1 MRHAV
6 GGSAAAASVSF
17 IAYLVI
23 YGDLIGLFAAPIA
36 AMVTFVSAMLLAG
49 FFLHMRFE
57 ISGPAYFCL
66 HVLVGVLIG
75 ATAAKRNP
83 HIVDWHQYL
92 YNRTTL
98 TVLCPSLAAW
108 LYVAFFL
115 PARNLRRSFAA
126 AHPGVTLVVMTL
138 AIPAMAASIV
148 AAPVPADP
156 SCHNVF
162 RGGRLSARAALN
174 VGLRLKKGESTKLR
188 AIYDDFARDFGLSVR
203 RHRGHRSICNDDV
216 LIEGSAVNGQRGYSL
231 LVYPHEARDGWQPLV
246 QELDCRLRMRWE
258 DSMDYTGDKS
268 LEIARPEF
276 LAESCPKRRG
286 PSAALEK
293 L

>member
-1 MRHAV
+1 MRHALL
-6 GGSAAAASVSF
+6 GSAVAAMVSF

-23 YGDLIGLFAAPIA
+23 YGDLIGMVAAPIA
-36 AMVTFVSAMLLAG
+36 AIATFISAMLLAG

-57 ISGPAYFCL
+57 VSGLTYFIL
-66 HVLVGVLIG
+66 HVVVGVLIG
-75 ATAAKRNP
+75 ATLAKRNP

-92 YNRTTL
+92 YNQTTL

-108 LYVAFFL
+108 LYVACFL
-115 PARNLRRSFAA
+115 PARKAPRSFAA
-126 AHPGVTLVVMTL
+126 THPGVTLVVMTL
-138 AIPAMAASIV
+138 AVPAMAASIV
-148 AAPVPADP
+148 TAPVPTDP

-162 RGGRLSARAALN
+162 RGGRLSARPALN

-188 AIYDDFARDFGLSVR
+188 AIYDDFASDFGLSVR

-216 LIEGSAVNGQRGYSL
+216 LIEGSAVNGHHGYVL

-258 DSMDYTGDKS
+258 HSMVYIGGHGG
-268 LEIARPEF
+268 EIARPAF
-276 LAESCPKRRG
+276 LAESCPLEQL
-286 PSAALEK
+286 PAAN
-293 L
+293 